1 MAGQRTLKHS
11 RIDVSDSYWYRR
23 ERNQEKV
30 ALDKFRKQNR
40 KKGISRMEHIHLEPE
55 TPKGR
60 GRGTIR
66 RSDKS
71 QAKKFLKKQQALPV
85 MAAWPGSPE
94 DYHSTREP
102 SDFEYESDDP
112 PELDPGHTDS
122 EYEEEEDGA
131 FSGYSSAG
139 SIAVGYETDRTERSN
154 TANRDKKRLK
164 QKQRENRTA
173 RATNARKEQDKKSG
187 KVVLPLFRESG
198 KEGALKYDD
207 WRADVDEYLRKG
219 YSNEQVKS
227 AMFLSL
233 EGQPRKNFQDCDEDG
248 DLTPA
253 EILVK
258 MDGVYNASVAFWDLS
273 ARLCALK
280 QGTHENIK
288 TYYERMVDIAGKLRE
303 HHAERFRLGELKSMK
318 KECFFAGLWDNN
330 KYLVAHMRDRDR
342 TGPAEMLKEIQ
353 EHEENQYPAN
363 TSYRPQNNDH
373 FAKDKKSY
381 SARPA
386 NLAPDPEPEE
396 EPANVEY
403 PDEFSEECYDQ
414 GYCVAVLN
422 IADEADHRLGVCFNC
437 GKPGHQW
444 RDCPEE
450 LKESLKAA
458 KEQLNR
464 ENRQLNKNRGTGV
477 KGGRAPQTAGHTKA
491 PVAKPRK

>member
-1 MAGQRTLKHS
+1 M
-11 RIDVSDSYWYRR
+11 
-23 ERNQEKV
+23 
-30 ALDKFRKQNR
+30 
-40 KKGISRMEHIHLEPE
+40 
-55 TPKGR
+55 
-60 GRGTIR
+60 
-66 RSDKS
+66 
-71 QAKKFLKKQQALPV
+71 
-85 MAAWPGSPE
+85 
-94 DYHSTREP
+94 
-102 SDFEYESDDP
+102 
-112 PELDPGHTDS
+112 
-122 EYEEEEDGA
+122 
-131 FSGYSSAG
+131 
-139 SIAVGYETDRTERSN
+139 
-154 TANRDKKRLK
+154 K

-248 DLTPA
+248 DLLTPA

-258 MDGVYNASVAFWDLS
+258 MDVVYNASVAFRDLS

-288 TYYERMVDIAGKLRE
+288 SYYERMVDIAGKLRE
-303 HHAERFRLGELKSMK
+303 HHAERFRPGELKSMK
-318 KECFFAGLWDNN
+318 KECFFAGLRDNN

-342 TGPAEMLKEIQ
+342 SGPAEMLKEIR
-353 EHEENQYPAN
+353 EHEENRYPAN

-373 FAKDKKSY
+373 FVKDKKSY

-396 EPANVEY
+396 EPADAEY

-450 LKESLKAA
+450 LKES
-458 KEQLNR
+458 
-464 ENRQLNKNRGTGV
+464 
-477 KGGRAPQTAGHTKA
+477 
-491 PVAKPRK
+491 